1 MTEPRMTKRDFT
13 STRVLDAPREL
24 VWKAWTEPEQLAEW
38 WGPKGLSTPRDMIE
52 LEVRPGGAFKLTMVA
67 DETGL
72 EFPSD
77 MQFREVVEPERLVFG
92 WEAQRGLG
100 AGEVTVTFRDLG
112 DRTEM
117 TTHFVGY
124 QTDEI
129 ARTSQVAYGTQLD
142 KLAEHLARSTP
153 RTSTRR

>member
-1 MTEPRMTKRDFT
+1 MAEPRMTKREFT

-24 VWKAWTEPEQLAEW
+24 VWKAWTEPEQLARW
-38 WGPKGLSTPRDMIE
+38 WGPKGVSTPRNTIE
-52 LEVRPGGAFKLTMVA
+52 LDLRAGGAFKLTMVA
-67 DETGL
+67 DETGS

-77 MQFREVVEPERLVFG
+77 MQFREVVEPERIVFG

-100 AGEVTVTFRDLG
+100 AGEVTVTFTDIG

-117 TTHFVGY
+117 TTRFVGY

-129 ARTSQVAYGTQLD
+129 ARDSQVAWGTQID
-142 KLAEHLARSTP
+142 KLAELLAAKGGIT
-153 RTSTRR
+153 